1 MKSYLALKASA
12 GSGKTFALTI
22 RYISLLLKGANINEI
37 LTLTFTN
44 KAALEMNQRIYKTLQ
59 TLGNDE
65 AYLEQLV
72 KVSGFSKE
80 YILGKKAFLVKS
92 FSNSTIC
99 IFTIDKFTNQIL
111 REFCGY
117 IGIADDFETKYDDIE
132 LLSYKFLQSLDEN
145 SFNDLVEFSNYE
157 RKKFNSIFELFKSL
171 IQKNENISL
180 VNIDNSLVNLQKKS
194 VLEQAFKIKNH
205 ILSCSEASSSAVK
218 AVDFTNFEEL
228 LKKGKG
234 WISKNSLFDYSYFK
248 KCANDL
254 INQEFLKLKDEFKNY
269 YKIRANYN
277 LNKIFKLY
285 LEFKE
290 FKLNFNKTKNYF
302 EFNDISNLV
311 YELLNQKINRDF
323 LYFRLDS
330 TYQHILIDEFQ
341 DTSILQYKI
350 LKPLID
356 EILSGDRT
364 KFKTFFY
371 VGDPKQS
378 IYRFRGGKRELF
390 DFVLKTNPII
400 KLEHLNINY
409 RSCKNIIDFVNN
421 IFLNLQNYDYAKQES
436 IAKNG
441 FVEVIEDEKLQE
453 DDKFLNIAKKIEELV
468 SNGINA
474 NDIAILCYTNSDVLE
489 VYYYLKQRFPTLKI
503 KTDITS
509 KLINQQNVKALINAI
524 KYIYFKEEIYKENF
538 NALLGKELLTP
549 FEFEFD
555 LEQKSMSQILYEVAK
570 KFDVIDE
577 NIVKLIDI
585 AKKYNNIVDFVYE
598 IDKLDESI
606 ENSADSGLQ
615 ILTIFKSKGLEFHTV
630 IVLDRIKNKSVDKSS
645 LLFDYEDIELK
656 NIFYK
661 ISGYENFDLEYK
673 NAKEKEKNLILNDD
687 KNILY
692 VAFTRAKNNLIIFKK
707 AESSAFDILNLKE
720 YKIGNLVQSQTLGEE
735 KKLQKISYSP
745 LNLGKQEQKITNEKN
760 IDENELLK
768 ARYFGLATHYVLEMM
783 SDFSISSLLY
793 SINLSK
799 TRYSSYLD
807 EFDFAKIEKIIKNLV
822 ENSFFQ
828 SLLENAK
835 KTHEQALVYKEEL
848 KIVDLLLFKDDC
860 FYIIDYKTTKEILD
874 EHKLQVQYYKKAIGD
889 IFSSKNV
896 KAYLFYLKE
905 SWLDIVEV

>member
-1 MKSYLALKASA
+1 MERYLALKASA

-22 RYISLLLKGANINEI
+22 RYISLLLKGANVSEI

-80 YILGKKAFLVKS
+80 YILGKKAFLIKS

-99 IFTIDKFTNQIL
+99 IFTIDKFVNKIL

-117 IGIADDFETKYDDIE
+117 IGISDDFEIKEDDIE

-157 RKKFNSIFELFKSL
+157 RKKFNLIFELFKSL
-171 IQKNENISL
+171 IQKNENINL
-180 VNIDNSLVNLQKKS
+180 VNIDNSLINLQKKS

-205 ILSCSEASSSAVK
+205 ILSCDEASPSAIK

-228 LKKGKG
+228 FAKS

-269 YKIRANYN
+269 YKIRANYS

-311 YELLNQKINRDF
+311 YELLNQKINKDF

-356 EILSGDRT
+356 ETLSGDQT

-400 KLEHLNINY
+400 KLEHLNTNY

-436 IAKNG
+436 ITKDG
-441 FVEVIEDEKLQE
+441 FVQVIEDEKLQE
-453 DDKFLNIAKKIEELV
+453 NDKFLNLANKIEELIFK
-468 SNGINA
+468 SINA

-509 KLINQQNVKALINAI
+509 KLINEQNVKALINAI

-538 NALLGKELLTP
+538 NALLGKKFLSS

-555 LEQKSMSQILYEVAK
+555 LEQKSMGQILYEVAK
-570 KFDVIDE
+570 KFDIIDE
-577 NIVKLIDI
+577 NIIKLIDI

-598 IDKLDESI
+598 IDKLDVNI
-606 ENSADSGLQ
+606 ENSANSGLQ
-615 ILTIFKSKGLEFHTV
+615 ILTVFKSKGLEFHTV
-630 IVLDRIKNKSVDKSS
+630 IVLDRMKKKNVDKSS

-661 ISGYENFDLEYK
+661 ISSYEDFDLEYK
-673 NAKEKEKNLILNDD
+673 NAQEKEKNLSLNDD

-707 AESSAFDILNLKE
+707 AKSSAFDTLNLKE
-720 YKIGNLVQSQTLGEE
+720 CKIGNLVQSQTLGEE
-735 KKLQKISYSP
+735 KRLQKISYVP

-760 IDENELLK
+760 TKEDELLK

-783 SDFSISSLLY
+783 SDFSITSLLY
-793 SINLSK
+793 CINLSK
-799 TRYSSYLD
+799 ARYSNYLD
-807 EFDFAKIEKIIKNLV
+807 EFDFVKIEKIVKNLV
-822 ENSFFQ
+822 ENDFFQ
-828 SLLENAK
+828 NLLENSK
-835 KTHEQALVYKEEL
+835 KTHEQALIYKEEL

-874 EHKLQVQYYKKAIGD
+874 EHKLQVQYYKKAVSD
-889 IFSSKNV
+889 IFANKNV

-905 SWLDIVEV
+905 DNLDVVEV